1 MSEMALKDLAERMK
15 DIDFAMFTTKT
26 DGGEIASRP
35 MSNNRDVE
43 YDGDS
48 WFFTYESYRTVADIE
63 RDPKVSL
70 TMTGSKGIFGKPPLF
85 LSIEGQAELIRDRTQ
100 FEAHWTEDLDYWFE
114 QGPDTPGV
122 VLIRVRASR
131 IHYWDGRHEGDIT
144 VAP

>member
-1 MSEMALKDLAERMK
+1 MGEMSLKDLSERMK

-26 DGGEIASRP
+26 EGGDIASRP

-48 WFFTYESYRTVADIE
+48 WFFTYESYRTVSDIE

-70 TMTGSKGIFGKPPLF
+70 TMTGSKGFFGKPPLF
-85 LSIEGQAELIRDRTQ
+85 LSVEGQAELIRDRAQ
-100 FEAHWTEDLDYWFE
+100 FEAHWTKDLDYWFE

-122 VLIRVRASR
+122 VLIRVHASR
-131 IHYWDGRHEGDIT
+131 IHYWDGHDEGEI
-144 VAP
+144 VIGR